1 MGIVTLPS
9 FHGDPRMRSGWV
21 TGTMIEARGITK
33 RYGPFLAVD
42 DVSFEAGKGSVLGF
56 IGPNGAGKTTTMR
69 ILTGYLP
76 ATAGDAIVAG
86 FDVFQD
92 PMEVKRRVGYLPEA
106 PPLYPEL
113 TVGDYL
119 SFVAELRELPRR
131 GRWRRIGEVM
141 ERVGLTGWERRIVGS
156 LSKGYRQRVGL
167 AQALVHD
174 PPVLILDEPTSGLDP
189 AQNVGIRELI
199 GDLGSE
205 RTVVLS
211 THILAE
217 VEATCDRVVVIDH
230 GRIAASGTLD
240 EVRNE
245 ATGGMRYRVELQG
258 DDLARRVGALPQVAQ
273 VVPSETSDGFQV
285 LEVFAVD
292 DQDPRTAIATLASS
306 AGFAV
311 RSIERV
317 EPSLEDAF
325 LAIVG
330 CEGQSSR
337 GAVSTGTTL
346 GGQP

>member
-1 MGIVTLPS
+1 
-9 FHGDPRMRSGWV
+9 
-21 TGTMIEARGITK
+21 MIEARGITK
-33 RYGPFLAVD
+33 RYGPFTAVR
-42 DVSFEAGKGSVLGF
+42 DVSFMAERGTVLGF

-76 ATAGDAIVAG
+76 ATAGDAVVAG
-86 FDVFQD
+86 FDVFQQ
-92 PMEVKRRVGYLPEA
+92 PMEVKKRVGYLPEA

-113 TVGDYL
+113 TVGNYL
-119 SFVAELRELPRR
+119 SFVAELRGVPSR

-141 ERVGLTGWERRIVGS
+141 DRVGLTGWERRILGS

-217 VEATCDRVVVIDH
+217 VEATCTQVVVIDR
-230 GRIAASGTLD
+230 GRIAAQGSLE
-240 EVRNE
+240 EVRTR
-245 ATGGMRYRVELQG
+245 ATGGLRYRVELSGQ
-258 DDLARRVGALPQVAQ
+258 DIARSVGGLPQVQQ
-273 VVPSETSDGFQV
+273 VVPSQSSDGFEV
-285 LEVFAVD
+285 LEVFAANGE
-292 DQDPRTAIATLASS
+292 DPRTAIAALAAQS
-306 AGFAV
+306 AWTV

-317 EPSLEDAF
+317 QPSLEDAF

-330 CEGQSSR
+330 REDSQEQSEGQ
-337 GAVSTGTTL
+337 
-346 GGQP
+346 P